1 MIEMPQTCF
10 NVSVEIS
17 LVGRAM
23 DMAMAGINTN
33 LAIGF
38 IVYLKQALNAS
49 KQLWK
54 MMKMPSYK
62 SI

>member
-1 MIEMPQTCF
+1 
-10 NVSVEIS
+10 
-17 LVGRAM
+17 M

-33 LAIGF
+33 LAIGL
-38 IVYLKQALNAS
+38 IVYLKQELRALNAS
-49 KQLWK
+49 KHLCK